1 MSEAVAEDE
10 RELIVGHPDL
20 EATAL
25 HTQVLAAMQVVPS
38 LDVEINPVVVAGLQ
52 LVVVFLRLHTL
63 VIVVVI
69 ELHSHLFHLRTQL
82 LGHVVG
88 CSEVLDVVG
97 QREVVGI
104 ARVVLVVGGHV
115 AGGLTVLVGHGG
127 FVLLFKACGQRI
139 AGLVLI
145 VVVPVVPG
153 VIHIRTQ
160 VHGAGGHAL
169 HLVGTGHVAGVVAQ
183 GERFSGMR
191 CLHVVEGIGVG
202 LSASDEDEVRQ
213 VGEISVWVLRTNDI
227 VVVGTAPDQCFVL
240 PGNPVGVVNAG
251 VLGVMQ

>member
-1 MSEAVAEDE
+1 
-10 RELIVGHPDL
+10 
-20 EATAL
+20 
-25 HTQVLAAMQVVPS
+25 MQVVPL
-38 LDVEINPVVVAGLQ
+38 LDVEINPVVVGGVQ

-63 VIVVVI
+63 VIVAVI

-82 LGHVVG
+82 LGHVVRCG
-88 CSEVLDVVG
+88 EVLDVVG

-115 AGGLTVLVGHGG
+115 AGGLTVLVGHGCLV
-127 FVLLFKACGQRI
+127 VLTELGGQWI

-160 VHGAGGHAL
+160 VHGDAGHAL

-183 GERFSGMR
+183 GERLSGMR

-213 VGEISVWVLRTNDI
+213 VGEVSVGILRTNDI
-227 VVVGTAPDQCFVL
+227 VVVGTTPDQRVVL
-240 PGNPVGVVNAG
+240 PGNPVGVAEAG
-251 VLGVMQ
+251 VLGVVQLIVIGVGRL